1 MKLKKSNESSMNI
14 YKTKNHY
21 QKQNSFSIQSKTETQ
36 KNQPIHTE
44 MHKGS
49 KDDVI
54 APNFMKSKFNLDF

>member
-1 MKLKKSNESSMNI
+1 MNI

-21 QKQNSFSIQSKTETQ
+21 QKQNSFSIQSKTGMQ
-36 KNQPIHTE
+36 KSQPIHTE

-54 APNFMKSKFNLDF
+54 APNFMKIKFNLDF